1 MSEESFVQKR
11 LEVCNNCD
19 KLKIKF
25 ITRICGECG
34 CILAVKAAIKGFKCP
49 LDKWDKEEQNG
60 SKE

>member
-1 MSEESFVQKR
+1 MSEDNFYQRR

-25 ITRICGECG
+25 TTRICGECG
-34 CILAVKAAIKGFKCP
+34 CILKVKAVLKQFKCP
-49 LDKWDKEEQNG
+49 LDKWDKEDQDG